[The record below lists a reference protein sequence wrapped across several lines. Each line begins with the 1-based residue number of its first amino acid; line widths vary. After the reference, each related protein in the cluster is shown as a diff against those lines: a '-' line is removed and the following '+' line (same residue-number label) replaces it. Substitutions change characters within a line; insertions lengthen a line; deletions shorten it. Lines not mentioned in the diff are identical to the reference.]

1 MKSSPFDS
9 LNVVTARLG
18 LALLLAG
25 ASAHAQSA
33 PPPPAATSQP
43 AADSVALPSP
53 RAREPLAEPETVKV
67 RLDGEYELRQSFLT
81 ALPLTAYAGGPAHLE
96 QTSRLFHWLRVRP
109 LALFGEHWELRGEVD
124 LPRGMVYGVV
134 PEGIP
139 DSGTD
144 FDEQQP
150 VQFHARVLRLTARNS
165 VGEVTL
171 GHTTT
176 SHGMGLVDDD
186 GDAPRWFGTPDRPS
200 TFERVQLTSGTP
212 SSTLRV
218 GLSGDLAFQDERLAL
233 TDDDRKWRVGLTAR
247 YAPSRRAH
255 LSVLARYEAL
265 QAKGELG
272 GARSFLFDASG
283 GFRSPL
289 PGRSGELFGAYE
301 AAYRVGDVS
310 EPVALAESQEVAVKE
325 LAFATRVGFALE
337 RIEDDRRYAHVVVS
351 LEWGMASGDADVK
364 DDEQHRFVMNPN
376 HGVGLLLF
384 SELLRFK
391 TSRAQALLEASNPAA
406 ANARSWGLATR
417 GGVAGASYL
426 NPVVVV
432 RPTPDLSLKAGAV
445 VASSTT
451 DVVDPSALSALFAR
465 GERQNYDGGPV
476 SGRSLGSELDVGAE
490 LKIPLDPPM
499 ELRLSVEA
507 GVAFPGSAFDDASG
521 NGLGTQALTTAGLG
535 LTF

>member
-1 MKSSPFDS
+1 MKSSPFDG
-9 LNVVTARLG
+9 LNGLPARLG
-18 LALLLAG
+18 LTLLLAG
-25 ASAHAQSA
+25 ASARAQSP
-33 PPPPAATSQP
+33 PPPPASSERVP
-43 AADSVALPSP
+43 ESVALPSS
-53 RAREPLAEPETVKV
+53 RARQPVAEAATVKV
-67 RLDGEYELRQSFLT
+67 RIDGEYELRQSFLT
-81 ALPLTAYAGGPAHLE
+81 ALPLAPYAGGPAHLE

-109 LALFGEHWELRGEVD
+109 LALFGEHWELRGEIDV
-124 LPRGMVYGVV
+124 PRGMIYGVV
-134 PEGIP
+134 PDGIP
-139 DSGTD
+139 DSGSD

-150 VQFHARVLRLTARNS
+150 VRLHARMLRLTARS
-165 VGEVTL
+165 SLGEVTL

-186 GDAPRWFGTPDRPS
+186 GDSPRWFGTPERPS

-212 SSTLRV
+212 SSALRV
-218 GLSGDLAFQDERLAL
+218 GLSGDLAYEDERLAL
-233 TDDDRKWRVGLTAR
+233 VDDDRKWRVGLTAR
-247 YAPSRRAH
+247 YAPTPRSH

-265 QAKGELG
+265 QAKGERR
-272 GARSFLFDASG
+272 GARSFLFDAAG
-283 GFRSPL
+283 GFRTPL

-310 EPVALAESQEVAVKE
+310 EPVALAQSGREHAVTE
-325 LAFATRVGFALE
+325 LAFATRAGVALE
-337 RIEDDRRYAHVVVS
+337 RVENHQRFAHVVVS
-351 LEWGMASGDADVK
+351 LEWGMASGDADPT

-406 ANARSWGLATR
+406 ARARSWGLATR

-432 RPTPDLSLKAGAV
+432 RPSPDLSLKAGAV
-445 VASSTT
+445 VASSMT
-451 DVVDPSALSALFAR
+451 DVVDPAALSAR
-465 GERQNYDGGPV
+465 GQRQNYDGGPV

-507 GVAFPGSAFDDASG
+507 GVAFPGSAFDDGSG

>member
-1 MKSSPFDS
+1 MKSSPSDGRCGAP
-9 LNVVTARLG
+9 ARLG
-18 LALLLAG
+18 LTLLLAG

-33 PPPPAATSQP
+33 PPPPASTAQT
-43 AADSVALPSP
+43 AADSVALPSA

-67 RLDGEYELRQSFLT
+67 RIDGEYEVRQSFLT
-81 ALPLTAYAGGPAHLE
+81 ALPLAAYAGGPAHLE

-109 LALFGEHWELRGEVD
+109 LALFGEHWELRGELD
-124 LPRGMVYGVV
+124 LPRGMIYGIV
-134 PEGIP
+134 PDGIP
-139 DSGTD
+139 DSGTE

-150 VQFHARVLRLTARNS
+150 VRLHARVLRLTARS
-165 VGEVTL
+165 DLGEVTL

-218 GLSGDLAFQDERLAL
+218 GLSGDLAFQDERLSL
-233 TDDDRKWRVGLTAR
+233 VDGDRKWRVGLSAR
-247 YAPSRRAH
+247 YTPSRRAH
-255 LSVLARYEAL
+255 LAVLARYEAL

-272 GARSFLFDASG
+272 GARTFLFDAHG

-310 EPVALAESQEVAVKE
+310 EPVALAESKEVAVKE

-337 RIEDDRRYAHVVVS
+337 RIEDERRYAHVVIS

-406 ANARSWGLATR
+406 AAARSWGLATR

-432 RPTPDLSLKAGAV
+432 RPTADLSLKAGAV

-451 DVVDPSALSALFAR
+451 DVVDPTSRSRLGDQR
-465 GERQNYDGGPV
+465 NYDGGPV

-499 ELRLSVEA
+499 DLRLSVEA
-507 GVAFPGSAFDDASG
+507 GVAFPGSAFDDAAG
-521 NGLGTQALTTAGLG
+521 NHLGTQALATAGLG

>member
-9 LNVVTARLG
+9 LSGATARLA
-18 LALLLAG
+18 LSLLLAG
-25 ASAHAQSA
+25 ASARAQSA
-33 PPPPAATSQP
+33 PPPPASQP
-43 AADSVALPSP
+43 VPDSVALPSP
-53 RAREPLAEPETVKV
+53 RAREPIAEAATIKLRVN
-67 RLDGEYELRQSFLT
+67 GEYELRQSFLT
-81 ALPLTAYAGGPAHLE
+81 ALPLTPYAGGPAHLE
-96 QTSRLFHWLRVRP
+96 QTSRLFHWLRIRP
-109 LALFGEHWELRGEVD
+109 LALFGEHGELRGEVD
-124 LPRGMVYGVV
+124 LPRGMIYGVV
-134 PEGIP
+134 PDGIP

-144 FDEQQP
+144 FDQLQP
-150 VQFHARVLRLTARNS
+150 LRIHARMLRLTVRS
-165 VGEVTL
+165 GLGEVTL

-176 SHGMGLVDDD
+176 THGMGLVDDD

-218 GLSGDLAFQDERLAL
+218 GLSGDLAFEDERLAL
-233 TDDDRKWRVGLTAR
+233 VDDDRKWRVALTAR

-265 QAKGELG
+265 QAKGERG
-272 GARSFLFDASG
+272 GARSFLFDAAG

-289 PGRSGELFGAYE
+289 PGRTGELFGAYE

-310 EPVALAESQEVAVKE
+310 EPVALAQRGRERAVTE
-325 LAFATRVGFALE
+325 LAFATRVGVALE
-337 RIEDDRRYAHVVVS
+337 RVEHQQRYAHLVVS
-351 LEWGMASGDADVK
+351 LEWGMASGDADPT

-376 HGVGLLLF
+376 HRVGLLLF

-391 TSRAQALLEASNPAA
+391 TSRAQALLETSSPGAA
-406 ANARSWGLATR
+406 RARGWGLATR

-426 NPVVVV
+426 NPVVVF
-432 RPTPDLSLKAGAV
+432 RPTADLSLKAGAV

-451 DVVDPSALSALFAR
+451 DVVDPAALSSRRA
-465 GERQNYDGGPV
+465 RQNYDGGPV
-476 SGRSLGSELDVGAE
+476 AGRSLGSELDVGAE
-490 LKIPLDPPM
+490 LEIPLDAPM

>member
-1 MKSSPFDS
+1 VP
-9 LNVVTARLG
+9 ARLG
-18 LALLLAG
+18 LTLLLAG
-25 ASAHAQSA
+25 ALARAQSA
-33 PPPPAATSQP
+33 PPPPSATSQP
-43 AADSVALPSP
+43 APESVVLPAP
-53 RAREPLAEPETVKV
+53 RAREPLAERETIKV
-67 RLDGEYELRQSFLT
+67 RVNGEYELRQSFVT
-81 ALPLTAYAGGPAHLE
+81 ALPLAPYAGGPAHLQ

-124 LPRGMVYGVV
+124 LPRGMIYGIV

-139 DSGTD
+139 DSGTE

-150 VQFHARVLRLTARNS
+150 VRLHARMLRLTARS
-165 VGEVTL
+165 RLGEVTL

-176 SHGMGLVDDD
+176 THGMGLVDDD

-200 TFERVQLTSGTP
+200 TFERFQLTSGTP

-218 GLSGDLAFQDERLAL
+218 GLSGDLAFQDEQLAL
-233 TDDDRKWRVGLTAR
+233 VDDDRKWRVGLTAR

-255 LSVLARYEAL
+255 LSVLARYETL

-310 EPVALAESQEVAVKE
+310 EPVALAQSKEVAVKE
-325 LAFATRVGFALE
+325 LAFATRVGVALE
-337 RIEDDRRYAHVVVS
+337 RVENDRRYAHVVVS
-351 LEWGMASGDADVK
+351 LEWGMASGDADVL

-406 ANARSWGLATR
+406 AHARSWGLSTR

-426 NPVVVV
+426 NPVVVI
-432 RPTPDLSLKAGAV
+432 RPTADLSLKAGAL

-451 DVVDPSALSALFAR
+451 DVVDPTSLSRLGDR
-465 GERQNYDGGPV
+465 RNYDGGPV

-490 LKIPLDPPM
+490 LKIPLDPAM

-521 NGLGTQALTTAGLG
+521 IGLGTQALTTAGLG